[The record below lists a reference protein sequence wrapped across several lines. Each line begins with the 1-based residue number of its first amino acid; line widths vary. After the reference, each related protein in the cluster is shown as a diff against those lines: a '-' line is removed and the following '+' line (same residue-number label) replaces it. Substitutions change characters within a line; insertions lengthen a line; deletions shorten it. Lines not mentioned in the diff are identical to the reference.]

1 MTQVAT
7 EIRISTASKV
17 ILEDTK
23 YDLTKFYIDGAWV
36 APRVKR
42 ELDVVNP
49 ATEEVIGKVALG
61 GPEDVDAAV
70 AAAQRAFETFS
81 LTTREQRS
89 RFLARSSPP
98 TKRASTT
105 SVRRSRTRWARR

>member
-1 MTQVAT
+1 MERGYGGRTPDEVRPA
-7 EIRISTASKV
+7 ASLL
-17 ILEDTK
+17 LEEAM

-36 APRVKR
+36 APRTKR

-70 AAAQRAFETFS
+70 VAARRAFETYS
-81 LTTREQRS
+81 QTTREERLALLGSILATYQA
-89 RFLARSSPP
+89 RFADVC
-98 TKRASTT
+98 TT
-105 SVRRSRTRWARR
+105 IS